1 MSVFFNILNDVKTRL
16 QAIAGAPPI
25 VVRKR
30 AIFLESDTL
39 PKVIISPAQET
50 VAIDTFSQGVAWD
63 YTVQVTLIQAGNRV
77 FEANLAAYLQLR
89 EDMRQA
95 LYQPTL
101 PTVTD
106 IIGMEIN
113 MQPAFESVVGN
124 VNNYD
129 VSGMTITY
137 RHLEARTA

>member
-1 MSVFFNILNDVKTRL
+1 MSVFYNILADVKTRL
-16 QAIAGAPPI
+16 QSIAGAPPI
-25 VVRKR
+25 VLRKR
-30 AIFLESDTL
+30 AIFLESDVL
-39 PKVIISPAQET
+39 PTIIVSPAQES
-50 VAIDTFSQGVAWD
+50 VAIDAFNKKVAWD
-63 YTVQVTLIQAGNRV
+63 YAVQVTLIQAGNRI
-77 FEANLAAYLQLR
+77 FESNLSSYLQLR

-101 PTVTD
+101 PTVGD

-129 VSGMTITY
+129 VSGIMITY
-137 RHLEARTA
+137 RHLEDRTT